1 MCGGSGG
8 VLGGKVAGELMQ
20 RNQTG
25 REDVIIGA
33 GLYCFGVIDM
43 LSYLIGS
50 EMNWGSEVD
59 SIMCY
64 SSLQM
69 YS

>member
-1 MCGGSGG
+1 
-8 VLGGKVAGELMQ
+8 MQ

-33 GLYCFGVIDM
+33 GLYCFRVIEV

-50 EMNWGSEVD
+50 EMNWGRRFNMVSFSLEMD
-59 SIMCY
+59 S
-64 SSLQM
+64 
-69 YS
+69 